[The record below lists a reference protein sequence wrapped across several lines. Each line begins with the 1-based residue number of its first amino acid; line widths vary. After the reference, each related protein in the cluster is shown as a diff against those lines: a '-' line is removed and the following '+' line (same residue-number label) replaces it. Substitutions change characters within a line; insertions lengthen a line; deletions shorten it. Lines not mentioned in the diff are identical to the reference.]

1 MGRGA
6 SKKEHIKIPTK
17 NLDNNLR
24 QTVVA
29 EPEPAEKLAKF
40 VKLDFESNFEKLS
53 AGVILTGDSA
63 KKLYLYLLEEEK

>member
-1 MGRGA
+1 M
-6 SKKEHIKIPTK
+6 HIKIPTK

-53 AGVILTGDSA
+53 AGVILTDDSA
-63 KKLYLYLLEEEK
+63 KNYIYISLRRKNKLLNDL